1 MNFIGDST
9 SNIPTVPSTLNT
21 GTNATIPN
29 GRTAVLPNL
38 TVQTGATLNIP
49 TGATVFIPSGSGITK
64 TSIGVN
70 ASDGITATIN
80 ATSGMGT
87 NQTFTLPTVGGTL
100 ATTGNFNNLTYK
112 ATPVSITAWA
122 YSGTTTT
129 TITLTVAS
137 HTFVVNDFIL
147 VNGLTSSTAVST
159 ANNYTIPN
167 GVYRVTAITGTTI
180 QYIIDT
186 TSALTLTPTVSSAT
200 VVGQTAVNGVV
211 GGRVRTIYP
220 LTTSRALG
228 NLYYNTSGVEIFV
241 SITVFCGI
249 STDIF
254 YFYVNGVQAAVTGD
268 PGLGS
273 NNVYRTLAFPVPNR
287 SNYIAYQTGGCT
299 LQLWSELR

>member
-147 VNGLTSSTAVST
+147 VNGLTTSTAVST
-159 ANNYTIPN
+159 ANNYIIPN

-180 QYIIDT
+180 QYTIT
-186 TSALTLTPTVSSAT
+186 TPSALTLTPTVSSAK
-200 VVGQTAVNGVV
+200 VIGQTAINGVV
-211 GGRVRTIYP
+211 PSAGVGSNQTWQDV
-220 LTTSRALG
+220 TTSRALQTTYTNSIG
-228 NLYYNTSGVEIFV
+228 NPIMVSVSKVNNVNTSWQFYINGV
-241 SITVFCGI
+241 SIGYI
-249 STDIF
+249 
-254 YFYVNGVQAAVTGD
+254 NGYGT
-268 PGLGS
+268 
-273 NNVYRTLAFPVPNR
+273 NNSCVIIVPNGATYMADNVGGTLAKW
-287 SNYIAYQTGGCT
+287 T
-299 LQLWSELR
+299 ELR